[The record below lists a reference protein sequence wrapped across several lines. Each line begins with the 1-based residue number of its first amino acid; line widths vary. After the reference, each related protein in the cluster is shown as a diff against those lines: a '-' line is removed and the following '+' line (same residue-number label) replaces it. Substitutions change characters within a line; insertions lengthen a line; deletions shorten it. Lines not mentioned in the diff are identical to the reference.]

1 MQVKEIL
8 RNNKTFLLPYLLF
21 LITGA
26 VLLFCFPKGELHLW
40 LNRFHNSILDTLFTY
55 VTWLGDLITPLTIGI
70 ILLFIR
76 YRYALI
82 LLTGNL
88 LAATITQL
96 LKHTLFSDVVRPK
109 MFFEGTTQL
118 KFVDGVENWLYNSFP
133 SGHTTSAFATF
144 FCLALLTGSHLNKFI
159 FFTIALSVA
168 YSRIYL
174 SQHFFDDIYAG
185 SLVGFT
191 CITVTYL
198 FFIRSTKKWM
208 DNSLV
213 QKRS

>member
-1 MQVKEIL
+1 M
-8 RNNKTFLLPYLLF
+8 
-21 LITGA
+21 
-26 VLLFCFPKGELHLW
+26 
-40 LNRFHNSILDTLFTY
+40 LNRSHNY
-55 VTWLGDLITPLTIGI
+55 VFDIFFSYITWLGDFITPLTIGI

-88 LAATITQL
+88 LAASITQI
-96 LKHTLFSDVVRPK
+96 LKHTFFSDVVRPK
-109 MFFEGTTQL
+109 MFFNGTTQL

-144 FCLALLTGSHLNKFI
+144 FCLALITNNQVNKFI
-159 FFTIALSVA
+159 FFMLALSVA

-191 CITVTYL
+191 CITITYL
-198 FFIRSTKKWM
+198 LFIRSGKKWM
-208 DNSLV
+208 DNALV